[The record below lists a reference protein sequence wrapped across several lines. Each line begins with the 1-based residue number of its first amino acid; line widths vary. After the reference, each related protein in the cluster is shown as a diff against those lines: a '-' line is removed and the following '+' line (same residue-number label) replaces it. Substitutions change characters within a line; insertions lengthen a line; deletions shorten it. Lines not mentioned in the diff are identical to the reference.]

1 MSGLS
6 HRAGRDR
13 RAPGKA
19 AAVTPVTIFGPA
31 FGMWIERNRGIVM
44 GTPPE
49 VATMTDQSGAGN
61 SPTQGVAASRPTQ
74 ASAGA
79 LIEFDGIQQFLSA
92 PDAAS
97 LDVGTA
103 FTLGVRMRLDSLVAF
118 MVVASKGAAGA
129 NNAWSIQTD
138 NTGNI
143 RCFIEG
149 ILTSLSV
156 PIGDTAIHTWIWRY
170 EGAGTPRLQAWKD
183 GASVGTNNTV
193 ATSITAGATQPVA
206 VGRWAGSAFQFMDGG
221 LASLVYVPGVAATPT
236 QRVAL
241 EGYLNAT

>member
-1 MSGLS
+1 MRRG
-6 HRAGRDR
+6 RGRRETGGNAG
-13 RAPGKA
+13 AV
-19 AAVTPVTIFGPA
+19 VTPVTIFGPA

-44 GTPPE
+44 GTPPA

-74 ASAGA
+74 AAAGD

-103 FTLGVRMRLDSLVAF
+103 FTLGARMRLDSLAAF
-118 MVVASKGAAGA
+118 MVIASKGAAGA
-129 NNAWSIQTD
+129 DNAWSVQTD
-138 NTGNI
+138 NTGQI

-149 ILTSLSV
+149 IATSLSV
-156 PIGDTAIHTWIWRY
+156 AIGDTAIHTWVWRY
-170 EGAGTPRLQAWKD
+170 EGAGSPRLQVWKD
-183 GASVGTNNTV
+183 GVSAGTNNTV
-193 ATSITAGATQPVA
+193 ATSITVGATQPVA

-221 LASLVYVPGVAATPT
+221 LASLVYVPGVAATT
-236 QRVAL
+236 AQRVAL

>member
-1 MSGLS
+1 MRRG
-6 HRAGRDR
+6 RGRRETGGNAG
-13 RAPGKA
+13 AV
-19 AAVTPVTIFGPA
+19 VTPVTIFGPA

-44 GTPPE
+44 GTPPA

-103 FTLGVRMRLDSLVAF
+103 FTLGFRARIDSLAAI

-129 NNAWSIQTD
+129 DNAWTVQTD
-138 NTGNI
+138 GGGNI
-143 RCFIEG
+143 RCLIDG
-149 ILTSLSV
+149 ILGFLAV
-156 PIGDTAIHTWIWRY
+156 PIGDTAIHTWVWRY
-170 EGAGTPRLQAWKD
+170 EGAGTPRLQVWKD
-183 GASVGTNNTV
+183 GVSAGTNNTV
-193 ATSITAGATQPVA
+193 NTSITFGPTQPVA
-206 VGRWAGSAFQFMDGG
+206 VGRWSGTAVQFLDGAI
-221 LASLVYVPGVAATPT
+221 ASLVYVPGVAATT
-236 QRVAL
+236 AQRVAL